1 MCHLSSC
8 VTSSTPQPAQARVLL
23 AAAQRLASGGPA
35 VILGDFNSLPGSTVH
50 ALCSSWGA
58 TGNGSACSGGSGHHS
73 AGHGNSAADAP
84 QEAAGGPAAGS
95 SAAAVDGSGSMAD
108 ADATDAD
115 IAALAGAPQGVRG
128 KSSTL
133 CLRHTVLSKQ

>member
-1 MCHLSSC
+1 LLRGSIVTH

-35 VILGDFNSLPGSTVH
+35 VIMGDFNSLPGSTVH
-50 ALCSSWGA
+50 TLCSNWGA
-58 TGNGSACSGGSGHHS
+58 TGGDGSSAGGGRREDGSARGSGSGG
-73 AGHGNSAADAP
+73 ADA
-84 QEAAGGPAAGS
+84 QEPGDGPAAKSG
-95 SAAAVDGSGSMAD
+95 AAAADGIGSMAD

-128 KSSTL
+128 TP
-133 CLRHTVLSKQ
+133 CIT